1 MKIENNTVVYID
13 YTLKNKDGELIDSS
27 QGQSPLKF
35 IFGTNSIIPGLEKEL
50 SGKQKGDSF
59 SVMVPAAEGYGEY
72 SDDLMLSVPRT
83 QFDTDVKIEPG
94 MQFQAGAGQIVTVK
108 SVTDDTVVVDAN
120 HPLAGVDL
128 FFDINVV
135 DVAEVTPEDL
145 QTGCGGCGGGC
156 GSCGGGCGSGCGGDI
171 AGGCGGC
178 GA

>member
-1 MKIENNTVVYID
+1 
-13 YTLKNKDGELIDSS
+13 
-27 QGQSPLKF
+27 
-35 IFGTNSIIPGLEKEL
+35 
-50 SGKQKGDSF
+50 
-59 SVMVPAAEGYGEY
+59 MVPAAEGYGKY

-108 SVTDDTVVVDAN
+108 SVTDDTVIVDAN

-128 FFDINVV
+128 FFDVNVV

-156 GSCGGGCGSGCGGDI
+156 GSCGGGCGSS
-171 AGGCGGC
+171 CGGC

>member
-27 QGQSPLKF
+27 NGQSPLKF

-50 SGKQKGDSF
+50 AGKQKGDTF

-72 SDDLMLSVPRT
+72 SEAMLLSVPRT
-83 QFDTDVKIEPG
+83 QFDTDVQIEPG

-108 SVTDDTVVVDAN
+108 SVTDDTIVVDAN

-128 FFDINVV
+128 FFDVTVV

-145 QTGCGGCGGGC
+145 QTGCGGCGGSC
-156 GSCGGGCGSGCGGDI
+156 GSCGGCGGDS
-171 AGGCGGC
+171 AGGCGDC